1 VDASAVSYCDGAGAN
16 LLLALSN
23 QQEAGGGTL
32 ELRGLEPEYQRLL
45 ELITP
50 PPGESAAA
58 EAPPLSWVA
67 ELGKSTLELGA
78 ELRRLVSFVGEL
90 VLALG
95 RAVRSPGSV
104 RVRDVVIAAE
114 RAGNQAAPIIVLVG
128 LLLGL
133 ILAFQS
139 AIPMRQFGAEIFVA
153 DLLGIS
159 LLRELG
165 PLMASILLAAR
176 SGSAFAAEI
185 GTMKINEEI
194 DALTTMAL
202 EPVDFLVVPRVIA
215 AMLVLPML
223 IMLMNIAGLI
233 GGAIVMLS
241 LDFPLVTYTNRVIAA
256 VSAGD
261 MLGGLF
267 KGSIFGIIV
276 AGIGCLRGLQTGGGA
291 GAVGEST
298 TSAVV
303 SGIIL
308 IAIADGLFA
317 VLFYLL
323 GW

>member
-1 VDASAVSYCDGAGAN
+1 
-16 LLLALSN
+16 
-23 QQEAGGGTL
+23 
-32 ELRGLEPEYQRLL
+32 
-45 ELITP
+45 
-50 PPGESAAA
+50 
-58 EAPPLSWVA
+58 
-67 ELGKSTLELGA
+67 
-78 ELRRLVSFVGEL
+78 
-90 VLALG
+90 
-95 RAVRSPGSV
+95 
-104 RVRDVVIAAE
+104 
-114 RAGNQAAPIIVLVG
+114 
-128 LLLGL
+128 
-133 ILAFQS
+133 
-139 AIPMRQFGAEIFVA
+139 
-153 DLLGIS
+153 
-159 LLRELG
+159 
-165 PLMASILLAAR
+165 
-176 SGSAFAAEI
+176 
-185 GTMKINEEI
+185 
-194 DALTTMAL
+194 MAL